1 MRLFIYTQG
10 KEKLDKFVLLSVCAM
25 PYIKHPSNLVQF
37 SRKENKFRK
46 KALKLSIKYILKF
59 VNKGYAGVYK
69 GNLGDREVKKK
80 KFL

>member
-1 MRLFIYTQG
+1 
-10 KEKLDKFVLLSVCAM
+10 M

-59 VNKGYAGVYK
+59 VNKGYTRVY
-69 GNLGDREVKKK
+69 REKETWGIEK
-80 KFL
+80 